1 MIKFYYYD
9 KNLLTL
15 QKNFY
20 IMTQIFLKKER
31 KCLTIP
37 KP

>member
-20 IMTQIFLKKER
+20 IMTQIFLKR
-31 KCLTIP
+31 SANA
-37 KP
+37 